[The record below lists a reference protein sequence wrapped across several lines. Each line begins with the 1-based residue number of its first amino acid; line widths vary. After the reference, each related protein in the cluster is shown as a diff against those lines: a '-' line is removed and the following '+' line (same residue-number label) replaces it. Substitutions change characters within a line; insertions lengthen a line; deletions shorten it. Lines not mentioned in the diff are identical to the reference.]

1 MSIWALLVS
10 PGLVAGTVNVSHA
23 CLLHFF
29 VERSVLI
36 PTGGWVGLVSAMKID
51 NFVLPEHL
59 HLCPHV
65 ECLPGINTIL
75 SGHWRKAWSI
85 WLKFDYVFLVAG
97 NSRFLQTA
105 QPSPAAFAACIP
117 LPIRWPILV
126 SQVWQS
132 PQSAWSAQSWPCS
145 SISSHA
151 STVLF
156 VRVSLFCFPV
166 LPHSLPV
173 WTHKS
178 RSVGMQSC
186 LWPGTIP
193 AWLQHCHCRW
203 SVQAFCGRLG
213 VVWAAADRQPR
224 HELTDAVCNSEGR
237 SDVSVVTGGAFS
249 IKTSWERFLLLWLLW
264 PICVSDVLMAA
275 CSNTT
280 ASLLPC

>member
-1 MSIWALLVS
+1 MAQIWLRVFGCREQQISADCSAITCSLRRVHTTPNTMTNLSVSSVAVPTECLVCSELALLI
-10 PGLVAGTVNVSHA
+10 
-23 CLLHFF
+23 HFF
-29 VERSVLI
+29 PCQHSIVCEGKSVL
-36 PTGGWVGLVSAMKID
+36 
-51 NFVLPEHL
+51 
-59 HLCPHV
+59 
-65 ECLPGINTIL
+65 L
-75 SGHWRKAWSI
+75 S
-85 WLKFDYVFLVAG
+85 
-97 NSRFLQTA
+97 
-105 QPSPAAFAACIP
+105 
-117 LPIRWPILV
+117 
-126 SQVWQS
+126 
-132 PQSAWSAQSWPCS
+132 
-145 SISSHA
+145 
-151 STVLF
+151 
-156 VRVSLFCFPV
+156 FPV

-203 SVQAFCGRLG
+203 SAQAFCGRLG